1 MSSLGKSKQS
11 DRIERI
17 GLLSAKV
24 TSIRK
29 TRVRSTHFVDARFSR
44 SNPIKRKLTI
54 YQLYKHL
61 FSINMLGILYVPVS
75 ERNKDA
81 SKDDPS

>member
-29 TRVRSTHFVDARFSR
+29 TRVRSTHSVDARFSR
-44 SNPIKRKLTI
+44 SNLIKSKLTT
-54 YQLYKHL
+54 
-61 FSINMLGILYVPVS
+61 
-75 ERNKDA
+75 
-81 SKDDPS
+81 